1 MRGTFG
7 AAVLRLMV
15 AGSLASGLVMNAG
28 ANRLEANAL
37 GGINTI
43 TVSPAHGTAAGSFVV
58 TYSISPCVSAAGLT
72 IGFSWNAIPPAGP
85 LLGTATTDSS
95 CRATLRTTPPVNSA
109 SHAGPA
115 PGSYQVFGYL
125 ALPTGTPTPN
135 TEVSAAY
142 IVDVTATPTPT
153 ASATPRA
160 TATAQASASAPVASA
175 SSAAT
180 ASQAGSAAPEAS
192 PFALV
197 SHGSQPLYWTLAW
210 RATGVGLVLALLLS
224 AAAALMASWMRRR
237 RLSAASATRKDRAA

>member
-135 TEVSAAY
+135 TEVSASY
-142 IVDVTATPTPT
+142 VVDVTATPTPT
-153 ASATPRA
+153 QAATPRA
-160 TATAQASASAPVASA
+160 TATTQPSASAPTA
-175 SSAAT
+175 SSSSGPSSSQP
-180 ASQAGSAAPEAS
+180 ASSGIEAS
-192 PFALV
+192 PFAV
-197 SHGSQPLYWTLAW
+197 VNHASQPLYWTLAW

-224 AAAALMASWMRRR
+224 AAAALMASWVRRR
-237 RLSAASATRKDRAA
+237 RLGAAIAPRKDRAA

>member
-43 TVSPAHGTAAGSFVV
+43 TVSPSHGKAVGSFVV

-85 LLGTATTDSS
+85 LLGSATTDSS

-115 PGSYQVFGYL
+115 PGNYQVFGYL

-135 TEVSAAY
+135 TEVSATY

-153 ASATPRA
+153 ATATPRA
-160 TATAQASASAPVASA
+160 TATVQASASAPSA
-175 SSAAT
+175 SESSAPT
-180 ASQAGSAAPEAS
+180 ASQPESAAPEAS
-192 PFALV
+192 PFAVV
-197 SHGSQPLYWTLAW
+197 SHGSQPLYWTQAW
-210 RATGVGLVLALLLS
+210 RAVGVGLVLALLLS
-224 AAAALMASWMRRR
+224 AAAALMASWVRRR
-237 RLSAASATRKDRAA
+237 RLRVASAVRKDRAA

>member
-15 AGSLASGLVMNAG
+15 AGSLASGLVVNAG

-43 TVSPAHGTAAGSFVV
+43 TVSPAHGKPAGSFVV

-85 LLGTATTDSS
+85 LLGSATTDSS

-115 PGSYQVFGYL
+115 PGNYQVFGYL

-135 TEVSAAY
+135 TEVSATY

-153 ASATPRA
+153 ATATPRA
-160 TATAQASASAPVASA
+160 AATVQASASAPSA
-175 SSAAT
+175 SESSAPT
-180 ASQAGSAAPEAS
+180 ASQPGSAAPEAS
-192 PFALV
+192 PFAVV
-197 SHGSQPLYWTLAW
+197 SHGSQPLYWTQAW

-224 AAAALMASWMRRR
+224 AAAALMASWVRRR
-237 RLSAASATRKDRAA
+237 RLRAASATRNDRAA